1 MDRTMTVRMDRAS
14 ETFKLPEGLK
24 SIGMGLGPNGE
35 PLKNVA
41 LNLPSSGASN
51 QSSSILGNVPNN
63 SLQLANAL
71 SGKKW
76 HFFSTL

>member
-1 MDRTMTVRMDRAS
+1 MTVRMDRAS
-14 ETFKLPEGLK
+14 DNFKLPEGLK

-41 LNLPSSGASN
+41 HNLPSASGNTNN
-51 QSSSILGNVPNN
+51 QTGILGSVPNN

-71 SGKKW
+71 SSK
-76 HFFSTL
+76 

>member
-1 MDRTMTVRMDRAS
+1 MTVRMDRAS

-41 LNLPSSGASN
+41 LNLPSSSSSGNN
-51 QSSSILGNVPNN
+51 QNSILGAVPNN

-71 SGKKW
+71 SGKNI
-76 HFFSTL
+76 FLFINVVI

>member
-1 MDRTMTVRMDRAS
+1 MTVRMDRAS
-14 ETFKLPEGLK
+14 DNFKLPEGLK

-41 LNLPSSGASN
+41 HNLPSITGGNGN
-51 QSSSILGNVPNN
+51 QAGILGSVPNN

-71 SGKKW
+71 S
-76 HFFSTL
+76 SEI